1 MPHKKCKMKKL
12 LVLFVLGFL
21 LYGCGCMAQIPPQYI
36 YVDSACVGVIPDYS
50 NLIVVTDNC
59 EVAYITQTPAPGTTI
74 AITTQIQMEAV
85 DMIGNTSS
93 VYFNALLLDT
103 IAPLIQL
110 NPAWTGYTDQE
121 VGDMYKVY
129 YGWVQ
134 GKGDEY
140 NEKVAGKTDT
150 IPFGD
155 TIYTHTYDTMKIFY
169 GTIPIFE
176 YRIDEGYWANE
187 TPDLTAWFQ

>member
-1 MPHKKCKMKKL
+1 MKKIF
-12 LVLFVLGFL
+12 VLFVLGFL
-21 LYGCGCMAQIPPQYI
+21 LYGCGCLAQIPPQYVYTDENCDAI
-36 YVDSACVGVIPDYS
+36 LPDFMG
-50 NLIVVTDNC
+50 LVVVSDNC
-59 EVAYITQTPAPGTTI
+59 ELVDITQIPLPGTVITVTTVI
-74 AITTQIQMEAV
+74 EMKAIDVA
-85 DMIGNTSS
+85 GNTSS
-93 VYFNALLLDT
+93 AYFNAVLLDT

-121 VGDMYKVY
+121 VGDMYKVF

-155 TIYTHTYDTMKIFY
+155 TILTHTYDTMKIFF

-176 YRIDEGYWANE
+176 YRADEGYWLEN
-187 TPDLTAWFQ
+187 DLDLAAWFN